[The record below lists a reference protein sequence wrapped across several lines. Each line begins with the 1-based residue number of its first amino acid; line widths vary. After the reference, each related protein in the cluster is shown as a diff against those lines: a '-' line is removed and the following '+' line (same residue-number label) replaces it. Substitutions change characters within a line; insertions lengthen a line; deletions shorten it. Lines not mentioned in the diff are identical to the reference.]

1 MPTVSEQLAD
11 FATDLRWDALP
22 ADWQERARLCLLDAL
37 GAGLA
42 GSTTPTAA
50 AAAQLARRHGP
61 GAGAPASIFGRDLR
75 SSAALAALANGVACH
90 ALEIDDGHRF
100 AIGLHTGATTIPAAL
115 AVAEEEDASL
125 RQLLRAL
132 VIGYEVA
139 GRIGTAVSPAH
150 RRAGFHATGT
160 VGVFGAAAAA
170 AVLRRLDR
178 DAFVSALG
186 IAGSAAAG
194 VFEFLSDGSTSKHFH
209 AGHAAMSGVVAAD
222 LAEGGMTGPATIIEG
237 SQGFARAYV
246 HEPIQLDRIVDGL
259 GERFELGQVYF
270 KLHAACGHI
279 FSAIDAALWL
289 RAEATAAEVDRITVE
304 TYRAAA
310 ILDTRDPR
318 TAAEA
323 KFSIPFCLAA
333 AWIHGDVSQRR
344 FDSEGLEDPEVRA
357 LADRISCV
365 EDPELE
371 ERFPQTRAARV
382 TARLHDGRRLERQ
395 VDVPRGMP
403 EDPVTPDEL
412 LAKFRRHTAAII
424 GEPDAERLLD
434 FVTGSG
440 DVPVRSIAPLLTR
453 RARGAAA

>member
-1 MPTVSEQLAD
+1 MLTVSEQFAD
-11 FATDLRWDALP
+11 FAMDLRWDALP
-22 ADWQERARLCLLDAL
+22 AILQERARLCLLDAL

-42 GSTTPTAA
+42 GSTTTTAA
-50 AAAQLARRHGP
+50 AAAQLARRY
-61 GAGAPASIFGRDLR
+61 GAGAGACASILGRDIR
-75 SSAALAALANGVACH
+75 TSAPLAALANGVACH
-90 ALEIDDGHRF
+90 ALELDDGHRF
-100 AIGLHTGATTIPAAL
+100 AIGLHTGATTTPAAF

-125 RQLLRAL
+125 GQLLRAL

-178 DAFVSALG
+178 GAFVSALG

-194 VFEFLSDGSTSKHFH
+194 IFEFLNGGSTSKHFH
-209 AGHAAMSGVVAAD
+209 AGHAAMSGVLAAD
-222 LAEGGMTGPATIIEG
+222 LAEAGMTGPATIIEG
-237 SQGFARAYV
+237 PEGFARAYV
-246 HEPIQLDRIVDGL
+246 HEPVQLDQIADKL
-259 GERFELGQVYF
+259 GERFELRQVYF

-289 RAEATAAEVDRITVE
+289 RAEAPASEIERITVD

-310 ILDTRDPR
+310 ILDARDPR
-318 TAAEA
+318 SPGGA
-323 KFSIPFCLAA
+323 KFSIPYCVAT
-333 AWIHGDVSQRR
+333 AWVHGDVSQRR
-344 FDSEGLEDPEVRA
+344 FDSEALDDPAVRA

-365 EDPELE
+365 EDPQLE
-371 ERFPQTRAARV
+371 ARFPQTRAARV
-382 TARLHDGRRLERQ
+382 TVQLRDGRRLERQ

-412 LAKFRRHTAAII
+412 LAKFRRHAAPII
-424 GEPDAERLLD
+424 GEPEAERLLEL
-434 FVTGSG
+434 VRGSE
-440 DVPVRSIAPLLTR
+440 DAAVRSIAPLLRR
-453 RARGAAA
+453 RASGAAA